1 MACPRVTGKPC
12 DEIAP
17 KDARV
22 DPIRSILMMNCLTPR
37 LYSNEGGKITL
48 DLSNSDL
55 LCKKYQEFLLWGETV
70 IPYSAQ

>member
-37 LYSNEGGKITL
+37 LNSNERGKIGL
-48 DLSNSDL
+48 RYSDL
-55 LCKKYQEFLLWGETV
+55 LCKKNQEFLLWGETV

>member
-22 DPIRSILMMNCLTPR
+22 DPIRSILMMNF
-37 LYSNEGGKITL
+37 
-48 DLSNSDL
+48 DLKNAA
-55 LCKKYQEFLLWGETV
+55 
-70 IPYSAQ
+70 IA